1 MELFGSD
8 NEVSSQAAAALRPAE
23 KKQQISFLSQQQP
36 QLQATVPTNV
46 IHINSLETLLEQR
59 KES

>member
-8 NEVSSQAAAALRPAE
+8 NEVSLTGCCSSQACRQ
-23 KKQQISFLSQQQP
+23 KQQISFLSQQQP

-59 KES
+59 TES

>member
-8 NEVSSQAAAALRPAE
+8 NEASLTGCCSSQARRQ
-23 KKQQISFLSQQQP
+23 KQQISFLSEQQP

-59 KES
+59 TRS

>member
-1 MELFGSD
+1 MELFGRD
-8 NEVSSQAAAALRPAE
+8 NEVSLTGCCSSQACRL
-23 KKQQISFLSQQQP
+23 KQQISFLSQQQP
-36 QLQATVPTNV
+36 QLQATIPTNV